1 MLVELRQSVTQI
13 LLDRFELNE
22 PPMPGQWFLHQQI
35 SYLVM
40 QRRHRYK
47 LHSGR
52 YELSSIV
59 LLVKAQKQPAD
70 AQFVGHGWVIGDPD
84 CRFNALSPLLRC
96 AVLPDG
102 PCDRCVH
109 HEVRP

>member
-1 MLVELRQSVTQI
+1 MLVELRQSVTDV
-13 LLDRFELNE
+13 LLDRFELGD
-22 PPMPGQWFLHQQI
+22 PPTPGQWFFHQQT

-47 LHSGR
+47 LHSGC
-52 YELSSIV
+52 YQLSSIV
-59 LLVKAQKQPAD
+59 LVVKSQKQPVD
-70 AQFVGHGWVIGDPD
+70 ARFVCHGWVIGDAD

-102 PCDRCVH
+102 PCDCCVH
-109 HEVRP
+109 RDAR

>member
-1 MLVELRQSVTQI
+1 MLVELRQSINLV
-13 LLDRFELNE
+13 LLDRMEMID
-22 PPMPGQWFLHQQI
+22 PPMPGQWFVHDQA

-47 LHSGR
+47 LRSGR

-70 AQFVGHGWVIGDPD
+70 AHFVGHGWVIGDSD

-102 PCDRCVH
+102 PCDRCAH
-109 HEVRP
+109 REAR

>member
-1 MLVELRQSVTQI
+1 MIVELRQSVSHV
-13 LLDRFELNE
+13 LLARMESTD
-22 PPMPGQWFLHQQI
+22 PPTPGQWFLHDHV

-52 YELSSIV
+52 YELSLIV
-59 LLVKAQKQPAD
+59 LHVKAQKQPAD
-70 AQFVGHGWVIGDPD
+70 AHFVGHGWVIGDSD

-109 HEVRP
+109 RDLR

>member
-1 MLVELRQSVTQI
+1 MLVELRQSVTDV
-13 LLDRFELNE
+13 LLDRFEAGD
-22 PPMPGQWFLHQQI
+22 PPTPGQWFFHQQT

-47 LHSGR
+47 LHSGC
-52 YELSSIV
+52 YQLSSIV
-59 LLVKAQKQPAD
+59 LVVKSQKQPVD
-70 AQFVGHGWVIGDPD
+70 ARFVGHGWVIGDAD

-109 HEVRP
+109 RDVR